1 MFEFDL
7 QLFASKKGAGSTRNG
22 RDSNAQRLG
31 VKRFGGERVIA
42 GNILVRQRGTRFYPG
57 TNVGLGRDHTLF
69 ALVDGVVRF
78 STSRD
83 RQVISVVPAA
93 SGFLA
98 ASTRGPLG
106 PFLYSTKRA
115 AVQFIDEAEIDVAA
129 GDGGDG
135 IVAWRREKY
144 VPKGG
149 PAGGD
154 GGHGGSVYLEA
165 TPELSTLVEFRFRRS
180 FAAESGKVGGP
191 SKKSGRSGADLTIAV
206 PVGTLVY
213 RSGEDQVPLADLA
226 EAGARLVVAKGGR
239 GGLGNQHFATSVRQA
254 PRFAERGEPGERAH
268 LRLELRLLADCGI
281 IGVPN
286 AGKSTLLSVVSSARP
301 KIADYPFTTLEPQ
314 LGVVRVSDDES
325 FVMVDVP
332 GLIEGAHE
340 GAGLG
345 DLFLRHVE
353 RTRVLLHLL
362 DGAKPLDEILA
373 DKATIERELA
383 AWNPR
388 LSGKPML
395 VVLNKLDL
403 PDARESLPELRRR
416 FPEIHAISA
425 ATHEGVRELV
435 LATWRTIESAPVNEM
450 LAPQPVRIEL
460 RDPEAFTVERRGGEF
475 VVTGARIER
484 LAAMTNFDS
493 GEAMAR
499 FERALAKMGVEKRLA
514 ELGAVAGDTVCIGP
528 YEFTYS

>member
-1 MFEFDL
+1 M
-7 QLFASKKGAGSTRNG
+7 
-22 RDSNAQRLG
+22 
-31 VKRFGGERVIA
+31 
-42 GNILVRQRGTRFYPG
+42 
-57 TNVGLGRDHTLF
+57 
-69 ALVDGVVRF
+69 
-78 STSRD
+78 
-83 RQVISVVPAA
+83 
-93 SGFLA
+93 
-98 ASTRGPLG
+98 
-106 PFLYSTKRA
+106 
-115 AVQFIDEAEIDVAA
+115 QFIDEAEIDVAA
-129 GDGGDG
+129 GAGGDG

-180 FAAESGKVGGP
+180 FSAEAGKVGGP
-191 SKKSGRSGADLTIAV
+191 SKKSGKSGADLTIAV

-213 RSGEDQVPLADLA
+213 RRSGEVEIPLADLA
-226 EAGARLVVAKGGR
+226 ELGAKLMVAKGGR

-254 PRFAERGEPGERAH
+254 PRFAERGEPGEHAH

-314 LGVVRVSDDES
+314 LGVVRVSDEES

-345 DLFLRHVE
+345 DLFLKHVE
-353 RTRVLLHLL
+353 RTRVLLHVL

-388 LSGKPML
+388 LSEKPAL

-403 PDARESLPELRRR
+403 PNARECLPELQQR
-416 FPEIHAISA
+416 FGGLRAISA
-425 ATHEGVRELV
+425 ATHEGVRALV
-435 LATWRTIESAPVNEM
+435 LDTWRAIESAPLPEVA
-450 LAPQPVRIEL
+450 APQPVRIEL
-460 RDPEAFTVERRGGEF
+460 RDPDAFTIERRGDEF
-475 VVTGARIER
+475 VITSERIER

-493 GEAMAR
+493 DEGMAR
-499 FERALAKMGVEKRLA
+499 FERALGKMGVEKRLA
-514 ELGAVAGDTVCIGP
+514 ELGAEAGDTVVIGP